1 MKEVPMNATLKK
13 LEKQLEAAGGLVV
26 VDEHLPD
33 DIAELFLEEIMS
45 CPECAAAISAS
56 KREREREH

>member
-1 MKEVPMNATLKK
+1 VDW
-13 LEKQLEAAGGLVV
+13 VV